1 MTRGPALSARRR
13 SFGYAL
19 ALVVPAALTAALIPL
34 QDPLNLVS
42 DAILFM
48 GMTVVVAL
56 VGGLTPALI
65 YSLLGSVALHY
76 FFTPPVHTWHIE
88 DPNNVLVIVVFAAV
102 AVGVSSVV
110 DTAARRRRTLD
121 QEAAR
126 AAALAETDRLRTAL
140 LHAVSHDLRAPLA
153 AAKTSVS
160 AMLGADLS
168 ESDRRSL
175 LAGADRSLDRLT
187 SLISNLLDL
196 SRLQADALPI
206 QIQPTDVEEVVA
218 SALAHVPDQRG
229 RVDVDVAEV
238 PAVSA
243 DPGLLERVVANLV
256 ANALQHT
263 TGRAEVRARPD
274 GEFVRL
280 AVRDHGPGVAQAQRD
295 RLFVPFQRG
304 GDSDFDEGPGLG
316 LALSKGLTEA
326 MDGTLDP
333 QATPGGGLTMMV
345 TLKVHRD

>member
-1 MTRGPALSARRR
+1 MTRGPALSSRRR
-13 SFGYAL
+13 SLGYAL
-19 ALVVPAALTAALIPL
+19 AFILPAALTAILIPL
-34 QDPLNLVS
+34 QDPMNLGG

-56 VGGLTPALI
+56 VGGLMPALI

-76 FFTPPVHTWHIE
+76 FFTPPVHTWHID
-88 DPNNVLVIVVFAAV
+88 DPNNVLTLVVFAGV
-102 AVGVSSVV
+102 AIGVSSVV
-110 DTAARRRRTLD
+110 DTAARRRRNLD

-160 AMLGADLS
+160 AMLGTDLS

-206 QIQPTDVEEVVA
+206 QIQPTDIEEVVA

-229 RVDVDVAEV
+229 RVDVDLAEV

-263 TGRAEVRARPD
+263 TGRAEIRVRPD
-274 GEFVRL
+274 GELVRL
-280 AVRDHGPGVAQAQRD
+280 AIRDHGSGVPPDQHD
-295 RLFVPFQRG
+295 RLFVPFQRQ
-304 GDSDFDEGPGLG
+304 GDSGFDEGPGLG

-326 MDGTLDP
+326 MGGTLEP
-333 QATPGGGLTMMV
+333 HATPGGGLTMMV
-345 TLKVHRD
+345 TLRVAT